1 MLWVLLET
9 KSLILSL
16 KLASLFCFYSKSLSI
31 FYFEMILKMVIMDR
45 YLFAYF
51 VVGYYRF
58 QVEMRLL

>member
-1 MLWVLLET
+1 MLLET

-31 FYFEMILKMVIMDR
+31 FYLEMILKMVIMDR